1 VVNTVWHKTVPG
13 TAWLRSA
20 TTLGVVALLMI
31 VSAGLTGAVSSGATE
46 RHAPHVLA
54 AATGAAAVVSLD
66 HPHIQRYDSVAAP
79 DTFAAAVLP
88 RAATVLALVAV
99 AAGLAA
105 LWLCETHAP
114 AATQRGPPLHI
125 EANRLSGRRML
136 VRFCID
142 RR

>member
-1 VVNTVWHKTVPG
+1 MGHKTVSG

-31 VSAGLTGAVSSGATE
+31 VSAGLTGAVSSGGTQ

-66 HPHIQRYDSVAAP
+66 HPHVQRDDAVAAP
-79 DTFAAAVLP
+79 DTSAAAVLP
-88 RAATVLALVAV
+88 RAATVLALLAV

-105 LWLCETHAP
+105 LWLCEMCAA
-114 AATQRGPPLHI
+114 AATQRGPPLHAG
-125 EANRLSGRRML
+125 ANRPSGWQML